1 MGIGSSLLSCLFVT
15 LSRYSR
21 YSSMIHSHKDGS
33 FLLHFSGRVNMKK
46 KLQTLAMTSLYV
58 DLFGSCFFLLF
69 VCFFFPSN
77 VRTLDQVLIT
87 LRY

>member
-33 FLLHFSGRVNMKK
+33 FLLHFSGRVNMKM
-46 KLQTLAMTSLYV
+46 KLQTLAMTYLYV
-58 DLFGSCFFLLF
+58 DLFWEFFLSF
-69 VCFFFPSN
+69 VCLFFFPSN